1 MAAMI
6 AIRRAPV
13 SKLLEKLLVS
23 PARPSAAAGS
33 RLFNTNTRLLD
44 LDDNRSL
51 DVDRR
56 RDDLSG
62 APRRRGDSSFFPAS
76 SQVVV
81 ISFPFITHVRD
92 PFTPARSLSQ
102 VLNLM
107 DQMLDNPFA
116 AATQGAIGGFRRGW
130 EAREDGDALHLRIDM
145 PGLGKEHVKVWAEQ
159 NTLIIKG
166 EGEKETEEEESGRRY
181 SSRIDLPP
189 EAYQIDQIRA
199 EMKNGVLKV
208 VVPKV
213 KAEERK
219 DVFQINIE

>member
-62 APRRRGDSSFFPAS
+62 APRRRGDSSFFPG
-76 SQVVV
+76 
-81 ISFPFITHVRD
+81 IFPGNVRD